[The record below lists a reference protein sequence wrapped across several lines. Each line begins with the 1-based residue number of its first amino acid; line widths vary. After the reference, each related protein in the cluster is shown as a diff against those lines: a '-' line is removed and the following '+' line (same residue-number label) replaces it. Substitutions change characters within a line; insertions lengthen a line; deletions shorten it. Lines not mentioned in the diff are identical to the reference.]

1 MDIYIELMSIE
12 WINSKVL
19 LYNMGNHIQYPAIT
33 HNRKK
38 YKKECVCIYIYV
50 CVCVCVKGKLLSR
63 VWLFETP
70 WNSPGQ
76 NTGVDSLSLLQGMFP
91 TQGSKPG
98 LPHCRQRLYHL
109 SHQGSPD
116 KPHRF
121 SESWFPHLWTM
132 GVGPFSPSCWD
143 SQLEENVWASY
154 HL

>member
-50 CVCVCVKGKLLSR
+50 CVCVCVCVKGKLLSR

-98 LPHCRQRLYHL
+98 LPHCRQILYQL
-109 SHQGSPD
+109 SHKVYVFINLNHFAVQQKLPQCKSTVLQFKKKRKSKTRGKLTP
-116 KPHRF
+116 
-121 SESWFPHLWTM
+121 
-132 GVGPFSPSCWD
+132 
-143 SQLEENVWASY
+143 
-154 HL
+154 